1 MKNPIKISF
10 EFGIVIRK
18 DAITKKQI
26 SKEKI
31 AEVFEGSSPLDESD
45 VLLSYGPHFGAEAM
59 EELGKRLSKLGLEY
73 VDDFFYFQGD
83 FPDWAEFSVNLK
95 S

>member
-1 MKNPIKISF
+1 MKNRIRISF

-18 DAITKKQI
+18 EAITTKHI

-31 AEVFEGSSPLDESD
+31 MEVFEGDKPLDESD

-59 EELGKRLSKLGLEY
+59 KELGSRLSQLGLEY
-73 VDDFFYFQGD
+73 IDDFFYFHGD
-83 FPDWAEFSVNLK
+83 FPDWVEFSVNLK
-95 S
+95 

>member
-1 MKNPIKISF
+1 MKKPIKISF

-18 DAITKKQI
+18 DAIKTKHI
-26 SKEKI
+26 AKEKI
-31 AEVFEGSSPLDESD
+31 TEVFEGEKPLDESD
-45 VLLSYGPHFGAEAM
+45 VLLSYGPHFGADAM

-73 VDDFFYFQGD
+73 IDDFFYFQGD

-95 S
+95 